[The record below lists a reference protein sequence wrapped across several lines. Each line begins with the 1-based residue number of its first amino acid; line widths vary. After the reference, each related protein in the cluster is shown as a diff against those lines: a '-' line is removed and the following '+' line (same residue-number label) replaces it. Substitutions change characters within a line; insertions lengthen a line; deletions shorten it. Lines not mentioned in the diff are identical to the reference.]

1 MEIILRNDFK
11 KLGERGQIVTV
22 KNGYARNFLIP
33 YGHAVFA
40 TKEALEQIERERIA
54 EERRLAERLAKMN
67 ELAKSLENSSCTISA
82 QANEEGHLFGSVSAT
97 EIVAAFAEDDV
108 ELSEDQIIL
117 EATIKEIGVYGF
129 QIRLT
134 PDVEVSSKVWVVK
147 E

>member
-1 MEIILRNDFK
+1 
-11 KLGERGQIVTV
+11 
-22 KNGYARNFLIP
+22 
-33 YGHAVFA
+33 
-40 TKEALEQIERERIA
+40 
-54 EERRLAERLAKMN
+54 MN

>member
-11 KLGERGQIVTV
+11 NLGTRGQLVNV
-22 KNGYARNFLIP
+22 KTGYARNFLIP
-33 YGHAVFA
+33 YGHAVSA
-40 TKEALEQIERERIA
+40 TKDALEQIEREHAA
-54 EERRLAERLAKMN
+54 EEKRQAERLAQMN

-108 ELSEDQIIL
+108 ELNEDQIIL
-117 EATIKEIGVYGF
+117 EAAIKEIGVYGF

-134 PDVEVSSKVWVVK
+134 PEVQVSSKVWVVK